1 MNTFV
6 GLLSALGLVLLN
18 AFFVAAEFALVSVR
32 RSRIEALIEA
42 GNASAKVVRTAIHDL
57 DRYIAAT
64 QLGITIAS
72 LGLGWV
78 GEPALGHLVEP
89 LIELV
94 LEPVAHLLPEG
105 AVEATSAAAIGGV
118 IAFLI
123 ITFLHVVIGEL
134 MPKSIALQ
142 NPEATSLWVARPIVW
157 IARLFYLPIRALNGT
172 GNALLRLVGVE
183 PASGHELVHS
193 VDELRI
199 LIRSSAESGMFARGE
214 DNIVEAVFE
223 MGETRARRLMV
234 PRTEIVAFQADQSLE
249 TVIDLVAETNLTKF
263 PIYEDD
269 LDQVVGVLHTKDL
282 LRAMRRQVHGTDGEG
297 SGLRD
302 LVRPALFVSEAI
314 TINDLLNR
322 FREEKQHL
330 ALLLDEYGG
339 TAGLITLEDLVEELV
354 GDVQDAFE
362 DQADEMSEQA
372 DGTVLFSGLTPIDEV
387 NEHLGLALADPKYET
402 IAGYIL
408 GKLDRLAQEGDR
420 VETPRV
426 ILTVEQMDG
435 LRIDRVRIEM
445 KPEARHNPGPLA
457 EANRS
462 AAAAAEPDE
471 PATVPLSDA
480 TPGEA

>member
-1 MNTFV
+1 MSTLV
-6 GLLSALGLVLLN
+6 GLLLAIGLVLLN

-42 GNASAKVVRTAIHDL
+42 GNASAGVVRLAIEDL

-89 LIELV
+89 AVEFV
-94 LEPVAHLLPEG
+94 LEPVSHLLPEG
-105 AVEATSAAAIGGV
+105 MIQATSATAIGGA
-118 IAFLI
+118 IAFLV
-123 ITFLHVVIGEL
+123 ITFMHVVIGEL

-142 NPEATSLWVARPIVW
+142 NPESTSLWVARPIVW

-214 DNIVEAVFE
+214 DNIMEAVFE
-223 MGETRARRLMV
+223 MGETRARQLMV
-234 PRTEIVAFQADQSLE
+234 PRTEIVAFQADTALDE
-249 TVIDLVAETNLTKF
+249 VVDEAAESNLTKF
-263 PIYEDD
+263 PIFEDD

-282 LRAMRRQVHGTDGEG
+282 LRTLRRGTE
-297 SGLRD
+297 SNLRA

-314 TINDLLNR
+314 TINDLLVR

-362 DQADEMSEQA
+362 DTNAEMAEQA
-372 DGTVLFSGLTPIDEV
+372 DGTVLLSGRTPIIEV
-387 NEHLGLALADPKYET
+387 NETLGLDLQDPKYET
-402 IAGYIL
+402 LAGYIL
-408 GKLDRLAQEGDR
+408 GLLDRVAQTGDR
-420 VETPRV
+420 VENEQAAF
-426 ILTVEQMDG
+426 TVENMEG
-435 LRIDRVRIEM
+435 LRIDRVRIEW
-445 KPEARHNPGPLA
+445 KPEPQQPGTDPDEVMA
-457 EANRS
+457 VE
-462 AAAAAEPDE
+462 AEPAA
-471 PATVPLSDA
+471 PSTLS
-480 TPGEA
+480 EAKPNEA